1 MSNLI
6 VSFTPCRVAD
16 AVRVMRTGMMCMC
29 MAYTNEATRA

>member
-6 VSFTPCRVAD
+6 VSFTPCLMAD
-16 AVRVMRTGMMCMC
+16 PVRTMRTGMMCMC